1 MRILQVVHDFLPNAT
16 GGTEI
21 YTYTLSKEL
30 SKHHDVYLF
39 FKETEINGNEYVKK
53 GNFNGLPFLVV
64 NPNKCS
70 KSTTYFNL
78 IKSKICFTE
87 NNKKIDEIFKDLI
100 KEFKPEIIHFQHL
113 IGLSMNLV
121 NVAYKYKIPMA
132 FTAHDYWLLCPKAHF
147 IDNNNVLCINDG
159 NCRKCI
165 KCFCNEELYG
175 LKKVEMFRP
184 NTYTKLP
191 KNLAKIILNFVIKT
205 YNNYYMFY
213 FRPKMIHDIYKKI
226 DIFITPS
233 QKLKNELIENG
244 IQAKKV
250 FHIDSGVDNRFLT
263 NIQKTKSKEI
273 RFAFIGSVSVHK
285 GIEILIKTFNDIKD
299 VSLDIYGFVSEE
311 NKKRYL
317 KLIKNKHIHFMNSFK
332 YNEIGNIF
340 SKIDILIVPSICMEN
355 SPLNIREAFMSK
367 TPVIASDIGGLSEM
381 IQDGETGLLFKT
393 GDSRDL
399 FKKIRYF
406 IDNPIEIERMSK
418 KIKKV
423 KTIEENAKEIET
435 IYKNLIL
442 KNTDK

>member
-1 MRILQVVHDFLPNAT
+1 MRILQVVHDFLPNVT

-30 SKHHDVYLF
+30 SKHHDVHLF
-39 FKETEINGNEYVKK
+39 FKDMEIDKDFKRGH
-53 GNFNGLPFLVV
+53 FDGLPFLAV
-64 NPNKCS
+64 NPS
-70 KSTTYFNL
+70 KYLKKSTYFNL
-78 IKSKICFTE
+78 IKSRIYFTN
-87 NNKKIDEIFKDLI
+87 NNKRINKLFKKLI
-100 KEFKPEIIHFQHL
+100 TEFKPEIIHFQHL

-121 NVAYKYKIPMA
+121 NVAYKYKIPIV

-147 IDNNNVLCINDG
+147 INNNNVLCINDG
-159 NCRKCI
+159 NRRKCI
-165 KCFCNEELYG
+165 KCFCNVGLYG
-175 LKKVEMFRP
+175 LKKVEIFRP
-184 NTYTKLP
+184 NTYIKLP

-213 FRPKMIHDIYKKI
+213 FRPKMIHDIYKKV

-244 IQAKKV
+244 IQARKV
-250 FHIDSGVDNRFLT
+250 FHIDSGVNNRFLT

-299 VSLDIYGFVSEE
+299 ASLDIYGFVSEE

-340 SKIDILIVPSICMEN
+340 SKTDILIVPSICMEN
-355 SPLNIREAFMSK
+355 SPLTIREAFMSK

-381 IQDGETGLLFKT
+381 IQDGETGLLFKAS
-393 GDSRDL
+393 DSRDL

-406 IDNPIEIERMSK
+406 IDNPIEVERMSK

-423 KTIEENAKEIET
+423 KTIEENAKEMEI
-435 IYKNLIL
+435 IYKDLI
-442 KNTDK
+442 KKYK

>member
-30 SKHHDVYLF
+30 SKNHDVYLF
-39 FKETEINGNEYVKK
+39 FRDTAIDKGFKK
-53 GNFNGLPFLVV
+53 GEFDGLPFLAV
-64 NPNKCS
+64 NPS
-70 KSTTYFNL
+70 KYLKNSTYFNL
-78 IKSKICFTE
+78 IKSRIYFT
-87 NNKKIDEIFKDLI
+87 NNKEINKLFKELI
-100 KEFKPEIIHFQHL
+100 AEFKPDIIHFQHL

-121 NVAYKYKIPMA
+121 DIAYKYKIPIV
-132 FTAHDYWLLCPKAHF
+132 FTAHDFWLLCPKAHL
-147 IDNNNVLCINDG
+147 INNINVLCTNGDR
-159 NCRKCI
+159 RKCI
-165 KCFCNEELYG
+165 KCFYNQELYR
-175 LKKVEMFRP
+175 LKRIEMFQS
-184 NTYTKLP
+184 NTYIEFP
-191 KNLAKIILNFVIKT
+191 KNLIKIVLNFIIKMYT
-205 YNNYYMFY
+205 IYYIFY
-213 FRPKMIHDIYKKI
+213 FRPKMIQDIIKNV
-226 DIFITPS
+226 DVFIAPS
-233 QKLKNELIENG
+233 QKLKSELIENG
-244 IQAKKV
+244 IQARKV
-250 FHIDSGVDNRFLT
+250 FHIDSGITNSYLK
-263 NIQKTKSKEI
+263 NIQKTKSKNI

-299 VSLDIYGFVSEE
+299 ASLDIYGFVSEE

-340 SKIDILIVPSICMEN
+340 SKTDILIVPSICMEN

-381 IQDGETGLLFKT
+381 IQDGETGLLFKA

-423 KTIEENAKEIET
+423 KTIEENAKEMEA
-435 IYKNLIL
+435 IYRELIL
-442 KNTDK
+442 KNSSK